1 MHFSLSLSLHE
12 SHLALLAP
20 HLAPKPSKEAK
31 KREQKKSGNHS
42 NPVRHECC
50 FASTPHLSTVSL
62 SSSSLNLSHQPT
74 CPNLLLTPKCPKT
87 HLKNWQQCL
96 LTSITS
102 RSSRNSNSLSPLWAY
117 WASFLLQSAS
127 YVVSFTWI
135 IELWRKG
142 LGFQEILIGFLG

>member
-12 SHLALLAP
+12 SHLALLAT

-50 FASTPHLSTVSL
+50 FASTPQLSTVSL
-62 SSSSLNLSHQPT
+62 SSSSLNLTPT
-74 CPNLLLTPKCPKT
+74 HMPKSTSNPKCPKT

-102 RSSRNSNSLSPLWAY
+102 RNSRNSNSLSPLWAS
-117 WASFLLQSAS
+117 WASFLLQSVS

-135 IELWRKG
+135 IELWPKG